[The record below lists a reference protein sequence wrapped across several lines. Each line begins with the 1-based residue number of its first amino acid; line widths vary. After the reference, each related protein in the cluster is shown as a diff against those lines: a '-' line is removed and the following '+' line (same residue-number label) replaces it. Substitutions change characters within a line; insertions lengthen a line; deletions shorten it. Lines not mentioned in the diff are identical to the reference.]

1 MTSISCEDLNTVYD
15 CLYHNSQSKTCGGI
29 SNITDFLDSQNTI
42 SEDCVNNINGD
53 SSYLS
58 SNQIYDDIKA
68 INKNNIILI
77 IMKIVVVLIMI
88 FLIFL
93 LYIYNV
99 PADDVQ

>member
-1 MTSISCEDLNTVYD
+1 MTSISCKDLNTAYG
-15 CLYHNSQSKTCGGI
+15 CLNSQSNTCTGI
-29 SNITDFLDSQNTI
+29 SNITDFLVNQKSI
-42 SEDCVNNINGD
+42 SDVCVNNINGD